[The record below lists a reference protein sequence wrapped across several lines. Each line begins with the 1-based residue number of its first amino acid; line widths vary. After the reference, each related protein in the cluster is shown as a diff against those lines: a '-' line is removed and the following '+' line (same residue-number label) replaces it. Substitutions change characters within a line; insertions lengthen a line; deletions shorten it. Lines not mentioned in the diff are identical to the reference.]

1 MIKRFLEEVEEV
13 MFKAVRLKSVS
24 LLLIFSFIL
33 LNSPYLLTGQ
43 TIQTK
48 GKGDLIGK
56 VYGKDGTTAVEGAI
70 IKIKNVV
77 TGRIYESVKT
87 DKLGTFKIEG
97 LEAGLYAI
105 GIVTKEGNFN
115 VESLIGIK
123 ANKVSSVTF
132 ALNPYLKG
140 APKKA
145 KAEVRLLEKMKEI
158 SKIARFFASPI
169 AIAVIVASSAA
180 VVYGVITLS
189 PEGEASPFK

>member
-1 MIKRFLEEVEEV
+1 

-24 LLLIFSFIL
+24 FILIFSFIL
-33 LNSPYLLTGQ
+33 FNSPYLLTGQ
-43 TIQTK
+43 TEQTK
-48 GKGDLIGK
+48 SKGDLIGK

-70 IKIKNVV
+70 IRIKNVL
-77 TGRIYESVKT
+77 TGRIYESIKT

-97 LEAGLYAI
+97 LESGLYAI

-115 VESLIGIK
+115 VESLIGIE
-123 ANKVSSVTF
+123 ANKVASVTF

-145 KAEVRLLEKMKEI
+145 KAKVRLIEKVKEV
-158 SKIARFFASPI
+158 SKIAKFFASPI

-180 VVYGVITLS
+180 VILGVIALA
-189 PEGEASPFK
+189 PEEEVSPFK